1 MTQSLFSG
9 SWYRVAGIRPRLR
22 SHAQVHRHI
31 YRGRVWYV
39 LQDHA
44 SGRFHRFSPATN
56 FIIGLMD
63 GRRTLDE
70 IWRAACTRLGDDAPT
85 QDEVI
90 SLLSALHKADVLQS
104 DAPPDIA
111 ELHQRKGRQ
120 ERMKLA
126 QYVRNPLS
134 LRIPLLDPEPLLRAT
149 VPLAR
154 AAFGWSGLLVWL
166 VVVGWAALLAGQH
179 WNALTLDVTDQLLSA
194 ENLLLVGLVF
204 PVAKLIHE
212 LGHAAAVKAFGGEVH
227 EMGAMILVLVPIPYV
242 DASASS
248 AFQSKGQRMLV
259 GAAGMMVELFLAALA
274 LFVWLNVE
282 PGAVRAVAYNVIVV
296 AGVSTL
302 VFNANPLLRFDAY
315 YILADYLEIPNLGQR
330 ANSYLG
336 YLTKRYAFR
345 MPDEIPPDATA
356 GEKAWFV
363 FYAIASFFYRT
374 FVSLSIALFVATQYF
389 VLGVLIAAWSLYLMV
404 VQPAATKLAWLLSSA
419 EVGRSRTRAV
429 VVTFG
434 VLAATAAAIA
444 WVPAPSWTR
453 TEGVAWAPEDAVVR
467 AAVDGFVERVVAQP
481 GRAVRKGDVLVET
494 VDPEL
499 GARVAVLRAQLAE
512 QEARRTAAVRDRVA
526 ESIVREEIEH
536 LRQRLAAAEKRAAEL
551 TLRSPG
557 EGVFLLDA
565 PQDLPGRYVR
575 RGEVLGYVADFSRV
589 AVRVVVSQAEI
600 DLVQKMTRRVELRTV
615 ERIPEVVEAKV
626 VRATPAATDELP
638 SLALSQSGGGQL
650 SLDPSRTPA
659 SGGAPEARAATTL
672 FLFDLEIADRAAI
685 RSLGSRIYARFEREP
700 EPLGTQWYRAV
711 RQLLLEKFNV

>member
-1 MTQSLFSG
+1 VSQSLFSG
-9 SWYRVAGIRPRLR
+9 SWYRVASIRPRLR
-22 SHAQVHRHI
+22 SHAQVHRHV

-56 FIIGLMD
+56 LVIGLMD

-70 IWRAACTRLGDDAPT
+70 IWHAACVRLGDDAPT

-90 SLLSALHKADVLQS
+90 SLVASLHKADVLQS

-111 ELHQRKGRQ
+111 ELHERKGRQ
-120 ERMKLA
+120 QRMQLA
-126 QYVRNPLS
+126 QYIKNPLS
-134 LRIPLLDPEPLLRAT
+134 LRIPLFDPEPFLRAIA
-149 VPLAR
+149 PLSR
-154 AAFGWSGLLVWL
+154 VVFGWTGLLLWL
-166 VVVGWAALLAGQH
+166 LVVGWAALLAGQN
-179 WNALTLDVTDQLLSA
+179 WNALTRDVTDQLLSG

-227 EMGAMILVLVPIPYV
+227 ETGVMLLVLVPIPYV

-259 GAAGMMVELFLAALA
+259 GAAGMMVELFIAALA

-282 PGAVRAVAYNVIVV
+282 PGAVRAVAYNVILV
-296 AGVSTL
+296 AGISTL
-302 VFNANPLLRFDAY
+302 IFNANPLLRFDAY
-315 YILADYLEIPNLGQR
+315 YILSDYLEIPNLAQR
-330 ANSYLG
+330 ANNYIG

-345 MPDEIPPDATA
+345 MEDEIPPDASA
-356 GEKAWFV
+356 AEKAWFV
-363 FYAIASFFYRT
+363 FYGIGSFFYRT
-374 FVSLSIALFVATQYF
+374 FVSLSIALYVATQYF
-389 VLGVLIAAWSLYLMV
+389 VLGVLIAAWSMYLMV
-404 VQPAATKLAWLLSSA
+404 LQPTATKLAWLLNSA
-419 EVGRSRTRAV
+419 EVGRNRMRAV
-429 VVTFG
+429 AVTFG
-434 VLAATAAAIA
+434 VLAASAAAIA
-444 WVPAPSWTR
+444 WVPVPSWTR
-453 TEGVAWAPEDAVVR
+453 TEGVAWAPEDATVR
-467 AAVDGFVERVVAQP
+467 AAVDGFVQRVAARPGVA
-481 GRAVRKGDVLVET
+481 VHKGDALVET

-536 LRQRLAAAEKRAAEL
+536 LRHRLAVAEKKASEL

-557 EGVFLLDA
+557 EGVFLLEA
-565 PQDLPGRYVR
+565 PQDLPGRYVK
-575 RGEVLGYVADFSRV
+575 RGEVLGYVVDFSRV
-589 AVRVVVSQAEI
+589 AVRVVVNQADI

-638 SLALSQSGGGQL
+638 SLALSQSGGGQV
-650 SLDPSRTPA
+650 SLDPSRSPA
-659 SGGAPEARAATTL
+659 PGGGTEARSATTL

-700 EPLGTQWYRAV
+700 EPLGTQWYRV
-711 RQLLLEKFNV
+711 LRRLLLEKFNV

>member
-1 MTQSLFSG
+1 M
-9 SWYRVAGIRPRLR
+9 
-22 SHAQVHRHI
+22 HRHV
-31 YRGRVWYV
+31 YRERVWYV

-56 FIIGLMD
+56 LIIGLMD

-70 IWRAACTRLGDDAPT
+70 IWKAACVRLGDDAPT

-90 SLLSALHKADVLQS
+90 SLVASLHKADVLQS

-111 ELHQRKGRQ
+111 ELHERRDRQ
-120 ERMKLA
+120 ERMRLA
-126 QYVRNPLS
+126 QYVKNPLS
-134 LRIPLLDPEPLLRAT
+134 LRIPLFDPEPFLRAWA
-149 VPLAR
+149 PLAR
-154 AAFGWSGLLVWL
+154 IAFGWTGLLLWL
-166 VVVGWAALLAGQH
+166 LVVGWAALLAGQH
-179 WNALTLDVTDQLLSA
+179 WNALTQDVTDQLLSA
-194 ENLLLVGLVF
+194 ENLLLVGMVF

-212 LGHAAAVKAFGGEVH
+212 FGHAAAVKAFGGEVH
-227 EMGAMILVLVPIPYV
+227 EMGAMVLVLVPIPYV

-259 GAAGMMVELFLAALA
+259 GAAGMMVELFIAALA

-282 PGAVRAVAYNVIVV
+282 PGAVRAVAYNFIIV
-296 AGVSTL
+296 AGISTL

-330 ANSYLG
+330 ANTYLG

-345 MPDEIPPDATA
+345 MADEVAPDASMA
-356 GEKAWFV
+356 EKAWFV
-363 FYAIASFFYRT
+363 FYAIASFLYRT
-374 FVSLSIALFVATQYF
+374 FVSLSIAIFVATQYF
-389 VLGVLIAAWSLYLMV
+389 VLGVLIAAWSIYLMV
-404 VQPAATKLAWLLSSA
+404 LQPTATKLAWLLSSA
-419 EVGRSRTRAV
+419 EVGRNRTRAI

-434 VLAATAAAIA
+434 VLAATAALIA
-444 WVPAPSWTR
+444 WVPAPSWTL

-467 AAVDGFVERVVAQP
+467 AGVDGFVERVAAQP
-481 GRAVRKGDVLVET
+481 GRAVRKGDPLLET

-526 ESIVREEIEH
+526 QAIVREEIEH
-536 LRQRLAAAEKRAAEL
+536 LRHRLAQAEKKASDL
-551 TLRSPG
+551 VLRSPG

-575 RGEVLGYVADFSRV
+575 RGEVLGYVVDFSRV
-589 AVRVVVSQAEI
+589 AVRVVVNQAEI

-615 ERIPEVVEAKV
+615 ERIPEVIEAKV
-626 VRATPAATDELP
+626 IRATPAATDELP

-650 SLDPSRTPA
+650 SLDPSRSQAPG
-659 SGGAPEARAATTL
+659 GGADARAAATL
-672 FLFDLEIADRAAI
+672 FLFDLEIADRSAI
-685 RSLGSRIYARFEREP
+685 RALGSRIYARFEREP
-700 EPLGTQWYRAV
+700 EPLGTQWYRAL
-711 RQLLLEKFNV
+711 RRLLLEKFNV